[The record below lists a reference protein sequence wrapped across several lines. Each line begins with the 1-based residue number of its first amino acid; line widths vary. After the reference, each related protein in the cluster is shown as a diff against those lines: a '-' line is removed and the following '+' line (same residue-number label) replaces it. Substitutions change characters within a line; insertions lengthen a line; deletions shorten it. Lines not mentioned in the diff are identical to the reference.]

1 MPDTT
6 RPSPATAA
14 ATGAPASTSSFPA
27 ISITLYFQNGAPAGA
42 APRSPSQ
49 AKTSWFSGGTTV
61 PRSSMV
67 TCVLIA
73 TYGCSARVTISGDDI
88 SSSSRFVD
96 WLLQFGHPL
105 FGVAGPVQGDLA
117 DIARGTVTV
126 GVGPPGQ
133 RLAGGQHVVHG
144 TVVDDGRRALHFRQV
159 HDADVEAAVAIGPD
173 GHGHGGVH
181 HDGAV

>member
-14 ATGAPASTSSFPA
+14 ATGTPASTSSFPA

-42 APRSPSQ
+42 TPRSPSQ
-49 AKTSWFSGGTTV
+49 AKTSWFSGGTTA

-73 TYGCSARVTISGDDI
+73 TYGCSARVTLSGADDI

-105 FGVAGPVQGDLA
+105 F
-117 DIARGTVTV
+117 
-126 GVGPPGQ
+126 
-133 RLAGGQHVVHG
+133 
-144 TVVDDGRRALHFRQV
+144 
-159 HDADVEAAVAIGPD
+159 
-173 GHGHGGVH
+173 
-181 HDGAV
+181 